1 MSSAGDIYGR
11 GISFP
16 PRVGPDG
23 RVSWSEG
30 AENVRE
36 SIRVILTTEPG
47 ERLML
52 PRFGAGLKVF
62 LFEPNSTATHRQLQ
76 ERIMQALR
84 RWEPRI
90 RLTDV
95 QVAADPE
102 DARAAVASIHYELV
116 ATQAAEQIKLRIDL
130 GG

>member
-1 MSSAGDIYGR
+1 MSNAGDIYGR

-16 PRVGPDG
+16 PQVGSDG

-30 AENVRE
+30 ADNVRE

-76 ERIMQALR
+76 ERIIQALR
-84 RWEPRI
+84 LWEPRI
-90 RLTDV
+90 TVTDV

-102 DARAAVASIHYELV
+102 DARAAVANIQYELV
-116 ATQAAEQIKLRIDL
+116 ATRAAEQISLRIDL